1 VRPAT
6 EDWTAFFH
14 IAPRANSAELVGQLD
29 HAITDREYP
38 PPVWSAKSGLQA
50 LCICHLLRVSNL
62 CEHLT
67 EAVFDRRYWLVGDSR
82 KWYLTIVGAGCALPT
97 RIGA

>member
-1 VRPAT
+1 MRPAT

-50 LCICHLLRVSNL
+50 VCIFRLLRASNL
-62 CEHLT
+62 CEHRT
-67 EAVFDRRYWLVGDSR
+67 KAVFDPKAMVG
-82 KWYLTIVGAGCALPT
+82 GG
-97 RIGA
+97 

>member
-1 VRPAT
+1 MRPAT

-62 CEHLT
+62 GEHQT
-67 EAVFDRRYWLVGDSR
+67 KAVFDLKLMIG
-82 KWYLTIVGAGCALPT
+82 GA
-97 RIGA
+97 